1 MDFLTVLFEFRNC
14 WNIQKNS
21 QSPPKEIVVPEVA
34 REHTSHAHYVDQL
47 NHEVHHFSWPH
58 RLTNAEGKI

>member
-1 MDFLTVLFEFRNC
+1 LEHSK
-14 WNIQKNS
+14 KNS

-58 RLTNAEGKI
+58 RLTNAEGKV